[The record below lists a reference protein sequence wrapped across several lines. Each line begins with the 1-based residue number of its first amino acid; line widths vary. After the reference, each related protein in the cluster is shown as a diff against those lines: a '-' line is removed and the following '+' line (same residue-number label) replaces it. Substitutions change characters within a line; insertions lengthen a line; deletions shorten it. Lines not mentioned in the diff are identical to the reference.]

1 MPKPRAERYG
11 LEDMMRD
18 AKRAAEAYNRDRAC
32 TQPHSRNRGAR

>member
-18 AKRAAEAYNRDRAC
+18 AKRAAEAYNRAR
-32 TQPHSRNRGAR
+32 PHVPQQRGRGAR